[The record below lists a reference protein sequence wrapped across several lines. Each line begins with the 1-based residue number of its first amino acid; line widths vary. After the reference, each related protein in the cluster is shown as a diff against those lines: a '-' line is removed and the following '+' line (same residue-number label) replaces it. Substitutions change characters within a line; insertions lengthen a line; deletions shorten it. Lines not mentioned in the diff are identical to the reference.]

1 MAKVAKSAMINQ
13 KALIKADFV
22 RKGMNLKKF
31 RQEVLDELS
40 DSSSDDQ
47 QTTQAQ
53 NVPENFSKSNWQNI
67 YSGIVYG

>member
-1 MAKVAKSAMINQ
+1 MAKVAKSAMIDQ

-31 RQEVLDELS
+31 REEVLNELS

-47 QTTQAQ
+47 ESVQLQ
-53 NVPENFSKSNWQNI
+53 NVPENFSKFNSENI
-67 YSGIVYG
+67 ESGRLYT